1 MRSDSVYYSVL
12 QSLIQQGNVEGYDL
26 AQSQSARKFLTQSSL
41 GDISSGVAH
50 QFQIDVGSDKIVVY
64 NYNGLSEWQHMNG
77 LCATEGNVTLHN
89 SSYNDK
95 WSHDKQLQTNRR
107 QSSIMTQN
115 AGKATDQYLSQS
127 YRSKLSQ
134 EHKDLQYKSN
144 DYLYRES
151 QNVSHTDTVLDMLV
165 LDTELRQ
172 LSGGSYFQ
180 QSNGRAQGLNTQG
193 GESQDQ
199 VGGAVL
205 ITTSRDGTIK
215 IWQ

>member
-1 MRSDSVYYSVL
+1 MKSDSVYYSVL

-26 AQSQSARKFLTQSSL
+26 SQSQSARKFLTQSSL

-50 QFQIDVGSDKIVVY
+50 QFQIQVAGEKIVVY

-95 WSHDKQLQTNRR
+95 WSQDKQLQTSRR
-107 QSSIMTQN
+107 QSIMTQT

-134 EHKDLQYKSN
+134 ENKDLQYKSN

-151 QNVSHTDTVLDMLV
+151 QNVSHTDTILDMAI
-165 LDTELRQ
+165 LDTEVRQ
-172 LSGGSYFQ
+172 LSGGSHFQ
-180 QSNGRAQGLNTQG
+180 QSANKAPGHNSQGN
-193 GESQDQ
+193 ESQDLL
-199 VGGAVL
+199 GGAVL
-205 ITTSRDGTIK
+205 ITASRDGTIK
-215 IWQ
+215 MWK